1 MKSILF
7 TLLSLSVI
15 LLYGQKIEEKTIS
28 NSAIKS
34 IIIEGDAIFKITI
47 KTSTTKNIKITS
59 NIEGEYTSNTNVVSK
74 VIDKSA
80 LLITC
85 DYHKLNY
92 KTDDKLNAHK
102 VHSIEISL
110 EIPEHLSLNIN
121 SEIASAKISG
131 TYKYLLL
138 ELNQGNA
145 QLLNFSGNATINTFN
160 GNIDI
165 ETSSARIKAKTKTGL
180 LKTEKITESQNHIEI
195 KSINGNINICKTKN

>member
-74 VIDKSA
+74 VDKND

-85 DYHKLNY
+85 DYPKLDY

-131 TYKYLLL
+131 AYKYLLL